1 MEATGQKIIDA
12 AIEVFNIDLSANLE
26 AVAEQAGVTRR
37 TLHRYF
43 KDRTELMEACQAE
56 MQGKCRTAM
65 MAAINSSTDPLVQL
79 ENTLYAGINCGSK
92 YAFLD
97 KLQQHPP
104 YRQMPDV
111 PEGEFD
117 EVKKRWFAII
127 AELQKQD
134 TISAELTPAWI
145 FVLFGSMVTTTIN
158 ALNSGNVARND
169 IKRFAWFSFSRSLG
183 IVLPSDTHTA

>member
-1 MEATGQKIIDA
+1 MESTDQKIIDA
-12 AIEVFNIDLSANLE
+12 AIEVFNVDLSANLE

-37 TLHRYF
+37 TVHRYF
-43 KDRTELMEACQAE
+43 KDRTELMEACQVE

-65 MAAINSSTDPLVQL
+65 MAAINSSTDPLAQL
-79 ENTLYAGINCGSK
+79 EQTLYAGIDCGSK

-111 PEGEFD
+111 PKGESD
-117 EVKKRWFAII
+117 DVKKRWFAIV
-127 AELQKQD
+127 AQLQKQG

-145 FVLFGSMVTTTIN
+145 FGLFGSMVTTTIN

-169 IKRFAWFSFSRSLG
+169 IKRFAWFSFSRSVG
-183 IVLPSDTHTA
+183 IAVAAESL

>member
-1 MEATGQKIIDA
+1 METTELKIIDA

-26 AVAEQAGVTRR
+26 TVADYAGVTRR

-43 KDRTELMEACQAE
+43 KDRAELMKACQAE

-65 MAAINSSTDPLVQL
+65 MAAINSHTNPLKQL
-79 ENTLYAGINCGSK
+79 ENMLYAGINCGSK

-104 YRQMPDV
+104 YRQMPDA

-117 EVKKRWFAII
+117 DVKKRWFTIVAQ
-127 AELQKQD
+127 LQTEG
-134 TISAELTPAWI
+134 TISAELTTAWI

-183 IVLPSDTHTA
+183 IAVSAESI

>member
-43 KDRTELMEACQAE
+43 KDRAELMEACQAE

-104 YRQMPDV
+104 YRQMPDA

>member
-1 MEATGQKIIDA
+1 MEATEQKIVDA
-12 AIEVFNIDLSANLE
+12 AIETFNIDLSANLE
-26 AVAEQAGVTRR
+26 LVAEQAGVTRR

-43 KDRTELMEACQAE
+43 KDRSQLMEACQTE
-56 MQGKCRTAM
+56 MQGKCRIAM
-65 MAAINSSTDPLVQL
+65 MTAINSSRDPLTQL
-79 ENTLYAGINCGSK
+79 EHSLYAGIDCGSK

-104 YRQMPDV
+104 YRQMPDA
-111 PEGEFD
+111 PEGKLD
-117 EVKKRWFAII
+117 DVKQQWFAII
-127 AELQKQD
+127 AQLQKQG

-183 IVLPSDTHTA
+183 IAVPAEQH